1 VEKKRFRSEKNF
13 VEKHRASN
21 RGNLRR
27 LWRKRGFEMK
37 KNVKRN
43 IELLKDGT

>member
-1 VEKKRFRSEKNF
+1 MELDAFVEKKWFRSEKNF

-27 LWRKRGFEMK
+27 LWRKRGLEVK
-37 KNVKRN
+37 KT
-43 IELLKDGT
+43 L